1 MTPGAS
7 DLACARAP
15 VTLRQMSEHRL
26 ARTTASDYLDD
37 LDRAD
42 TTRVRVMRD
51 ECRAEERRLSYV
63 RRMVQGHLDL
73 ADAELARRREAGS
86 EALVVRIAR
95 TLAGP
100 PGAARSLRAVGLYEP
115 AGAAE
120 DLDDMAAARLLPD
133 LDDAALVEH
142 VDRLRR
148 RERALSDRRAVLL
161 GHLDR
166 LQAALVARYRDG
178 RAVIDEVPFTLDSS

>member
-1 MTPGAS
+1 M
-7 DLACARAP
+7 D
-15 VTLRQMSEHRL
+15 SERRL
-26 ARTTASDYLDD
+26 ARTTASDYLCD

-42 TTRVRVMRD
+42 TAHVRVMRD
-51 ECRAEERRLSYV
+51 ECRAEEQRLSYV

-73 ADAELARRREAGS
+73 AEAELARRRDAGA
-86 EALVVRIAR
+86 EALVVRVAR

-100 PGAARSLRAVGLYEP
+100 GGIAPSLRAVGLYEP
-115 AGAAE
+115 AGSAD
-120 DLDDMAAARLLPD
+120 DLDDLATARLPD
-133 LDDAALVEH
+133 LDDETLLAH

-166 LQAALVARYRDG
+166 LQAALVDRYRDG
-178 RAVIDEVPFTLDSS
+178 LAAIDEAFTLDSC

>member
-1 MTPGAS
+1 M
-7 DLACARAP
+7 D
-15 VTLRQMSEHRL
+15 SERRL

-37 LDRAD
+37 LERAD
-42 TTRVRVMRD
+42 TTRIRAMRD

-73 ADAELARRREAGS
+73 ADAELARRRDVGS
-86 EALVVRIAR
+86 EALVARVAR

-100 PGAARSLRAVGLYEP
+100 AGATRSLRAVGLYEP

-120 DLDDMAAARLLPD
+120 DLDDLATARLPD
-133 LDDAALVEH
+133 LDDTTLVER
-142 VDRLRR
+142 VDSLRR

-166 LQAALVARYRDG
+166 LQGALVDRYRDG
-178 RAVIDEVPFTLDSS
+178 RAAIDEVAFTLDSS

>member
-1 MTPGAS
+1 MH
-7 DLACARAP
+7 
-15 VTLRQMSEHRL
+15 SERRL

-42 TTRVRVMRD
+42 TADIRVLRD

-73 ADAELARRREAGS
+73 ADAELARRRDAGA
-86 EALVVRIAR
+86 EALVARVAR

-100 PGAARSLRAVGLYEP
+100 PSDARSLRAVGLYEP
-115 AGAAE
+115 AGSTD
-120 DLDDMAAARLLPD
+120 DLDDLATARLPD
-133 LDDAALVEH
+133 LDDDALVAH

-166 LQAALVARYRDG
+166 LQAALVDRYRDG
-178 RAVIDEVPFTLDSS
+178 RAAIDEVAFTLDSS

>member
-1 MTPGAS
+1 M
-7 DLACARAP
+7 D
-15 VTLRQMSEHRL
+15 SERRL
-26 ARTTASDYLDD
+26 ARTTAPDYLDD

-42 TTRVRVMRD
+42 TARVRVMRD
-51 ECRAEERRLSYV
+51 ECRSEERRLSYV

-86 EALVVRIAR
+86 EAVVVRVAR

-100 PGAARSLRAVGLYEP
+100 SGAARSLRAVGLYEP
-115 AGAAE
+115 TGSGE
-120 DLDDMAAARLLPD
+120 DLDDLATARLPD
-133 LDDAALVEH
+133 LDDVALVEH

-166 LQAALVARYRDG
+166 LQAALVDRYRDG
-178 RAVIDEVPFTLDSS
+178 RAAIDEVAFTLDSS